1 MSKDKKILVSEDS
14 SIIINLTKSVLAFEN
29 YSMKAARN
37 GKQVLELLEKEDFD
51 LILMD
56 LSMPVLDG
64 VACTKIIRAMADPVK
79 SKLPIIAISGNI
91 NNYTIDEFRK
101 IGFNEFIQKPLDFD
115 KLLATVKKYLS

>member
-1 MSKDKKILVSEDS
+1 MSKDKKILVGEDS

-37 GKQVLELLEKEDFD
+37 GKQVLEFLEKEDFD

-56 LSMPVLDG
+56 LNMPILDG
-64 VACTKIIRAMADPVK
+64 VECTKQIRALSDPVK

-91 NNYTIDEFRK
+91 NNYSMDEFRK
-101 IGFNEFIQKPLDFD
+101 IGFDEFIQKPLDFD

>member
-1 MSKDKKILVSEDS
+1 MSITKKILVGEDS

-29 YSMKAARN
+29 YEMKAARN
-37 GKQVLELLEKEDFD
+37 GKLVLELLEQEDFD

-64 VACTKIIRAMADPVK
+64 VKCTKAIRELDHPKK

-91 NNYTIDEFRK
+91 HNYTMDEFRK
-101 IGFNEFIQKPLDFD
+101 MGFDEFIQKPLDFD
-115 KLLATVKKYLS
+115 VVLATVKKHLS